1 MITRKDEMEV
11 MTELCPENG
20 KGLLELVKPS
30 NYFDKPEKLSFFA
43 LATLK
48 PGAEV
53 GYHIHKGEGEM
64 YYVLSGEGV
73 YNDNGVIVLIKAG
86 DVTYCKSGEGHGIEN
101 TGSEDLVFNAMIIY
115 D

>member
-11 MTELCPENG
+11 LTELCPENG

-53 GYHIHKGEGEM
+53 GYHIHTGEVEM

-73 YNDNGVIVLIKAG
+73 YNDNGVEVPIKAG
-86 DVTYCKSGEGHGIEN
+86 DVTYCKSGEGHGIAN
-101 TGSEDLVFNAMIIY
+101 TGAEDLVFNAMIIY